1 MMFFCK
7 NTYILIRENT
17 PPHFNICL
25 TFEMISGVH
34 FNSFFGILCGGR
46 TSIQCPDLRHRKP

>member
-1 MMFFCK
+1 MFFCK

-25 TFEMISGVH
+25 TFKMISGVH
-34 FNSFFGILCGGR
+34 FNFFSGFCVARELPFNVL
-46 TSIQCPDLRHRKP
+46 T